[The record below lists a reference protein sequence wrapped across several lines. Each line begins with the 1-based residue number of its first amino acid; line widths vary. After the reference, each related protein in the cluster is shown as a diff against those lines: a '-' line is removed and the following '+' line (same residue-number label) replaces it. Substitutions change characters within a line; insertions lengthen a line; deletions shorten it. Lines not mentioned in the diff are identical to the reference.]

1 MSKRFY
7 FLLVLLSCGAGLA
20 LLLGNNNSVGV
31 STSSLFSPQEN
42 IVVLSENQLK
52 ERTKQFT
59 VKIIT
64 TAVGTGFIFHR
75 DGETYTILTNEHVA
89 VKREEENLSV
99 VTVDGKEHEAT
110 PH

>member
-1 MSKRFY
+1 M
-7 FLLVLLSCGAGLA
+7 
-20 LLLGNNNSVGV
+20 
-31 STSSLFSPQEN
+31 STSSLLSPQEN

-64 TAVGTGFIFHR
+64 TKDNRAVGTGFIFHR

-110 PH
+110 PIE